1 MSYSG
6 TGCSVDLNSVS
17 NFFAQTFNHQFEIS
31 VSNPPDYCDMWSY
44 AFNDLV
50 DFAKHLDTL

>member
-1 MSYSG
+1 MA
-6 TGCSVDLNSVS
+6 LNSVS

-31 VSNPPDYCDMWSY
+31 VSNPPDCCDMWSY